1 MLKIRLPHVI
11 AAAVG
16 AAILLTTAACS
27 AQPTQS
33 TSKTLTLAVG
43 HPLGELN
50 PRVMAGDFPGLDLI
64 FEPLIRYGRDGT
76 LEPALAAKW
85 KVATDG
91 LSATFDLR
99 KNVVFTDGTPFDATA
114 AKWNFDQWVG
124 KADYSS
130 IGASQF
136 ITGVNVTGPL
146 QVTLALSKPYS
157 GLLQEL
163 SLVRPVRFSSPASV
177 DSAGKF
183 TGPIGTGPYSITR
196 NDNQGA
202 TFVPNKKYWG
212 GTPKYDSLVWR
223 IIDDSGS
230 RSLALRAGEVDLIGG
245 DWLSPISPVEA
256 SQLAKASGVKVVT
269 EPGLNTLL
277 LGFNATTGP
286 ASESQVRS
294 AIASAIDTTV
304 VAKVYFRGYA
314 KPATALYPPAIAN
327 SPTDTFATFD
337 LAKAK
342 SALQAAGWVGD
353 KSGRTKAGAKLS
365 MNLLVSDA
373 VLPGSRLLSQQIQAS
388 LQELG
393 IAVQIQTVDSTTY
406 FDRVSRGAYDL
417 TFYQTYGAPY
427 DPLSTLTFLFDSA
440 GDPSEGR
447 IYASDAIDAG
457 IAAARVAITP
467 AETSAAYSS
476 IYAAMKKD
484 TAFVPLVW
492 PSRIWATGSKL
503 PNFSLAPT
511 EYGLPLSTLVGK

>member
-1 MLKIRLPHVI
+1 MPKIRFSRAL
-11 AAAVG
+11 AAVVG
-16 AAILLTTAACS
+16 VTILLAAAACS
-27 AQPTQS
+27 AAPAQ
-33 TSKTLTLAVG
+33 TSSKILTLAVG

-64 FEPLIRYGRDGT
+64 FEPLIRYGRDGK
-76 LEPALAAKW
+76 LEPALAESW
-85 KVATDG
+85 QVSPDG
-91 LSATFDLR
+91 LTATFNLR
-99 KNVVFTDGTPFDATA
+99 KNVVFTDGKPFDAPA

-124 KADYSS
+124 KSDYSS

-136 ITGVNVTGPL
+136 ISAVTVTGPL
-146 QVTLALSKPYS
+146 QIQLTLSKPYS

-163 SLVRPVRFSSPASV
+163 SLVRPVRFASPASV
-177 DSAGKF
+177 DAAGTF
-183 TGPIGTGPYSITR
+183 TGPVGTGPYSITT
-196 NDNQGA
+196 NNNQGA
-202 TFVPNKKYWG
+202 TFSPNSKYWG
-212 GTPKYDSLVWR
+212 GTPKYESLVWR

-230 RSLALRAGEVDLIGG
+230 RALALRAGEVDLIGG

-256 SQLAKASGVKVVT
+256 SQLSGASGVKVVT

-286 ASESQVRS
+286 ASDPQVRS
-294 AIASAIDTTV
+294 AIASAIDTNV
-304 VAKVYFRGYA
+304 VAKVYFRGFA

-337 LAKAK
+337 LAKAT
-342 SALQAAGWVGD
+342 STLQSAGWVGD
-353 KSGRTKAGAKLS
+353 KTGRTKNGAPLS
-365 MNLLVSDA
+365 MNMLVSDA

-393 IAVQIQTVDSTTY
+393 VAVQIETVDSTTY

-417 TFYQTYGAPY
+417 TFFQTYGAPY

-447 IYASDAIDAG
+447 IYASAAIDSG
-457 IAAARVAITP
+457 IAAARVAVTA
-467 AETSAAYSS
+467 AEASAAYGA

-492 PSRIWATGSKL
+492 PSRIWATGPKL
-503 PNFSLAPT
+503 PDFTLAPT